1 MKKVLFLVCAVCAI
15 VFSSCSKD
23 KDNNPSYTATV
34 TVNNSTY
41 SFSEVEWY
49 DMEYNS
55 TTIYNISAYNES
67 DDTKELELTIADK
80 KTGTYTTNGTT
91 NEITVTIGSDSYK
104 SVDSKATITVTTADS
119 KTLGGTF
126 TGQFY
131 KNNSAET
138 TYTISGSFTSA
149 YASLTK

>member
-1 MKKVLFLVCAVCAI
+1 MKKVFFFLCAACAI

-23 KDNNPSYTATV
+23 KDNNPSCTATV
-34 TVNNSTY
+34 TVNNSSY
-41 SFSEVEWY
+41 SFSVVEWY
-49 DMEYNS
+49 DMAYNNS
-55 TTIYNISAYNES
+55 TIYNIDAYNDN
-67 DDTKELELTIADK
+67 DDTKELKLTIADK

-91 NEITVTIGSDSYK
+91 NKITVTIGSDSYK
-104 SVDSKATITVTTADS
+104 SVDSKATVTVTTADS
-119 KTLGGTF
+119 KTLAGTF

-138 TYTISGSFTSA
+138 TYNISGSFTSA